1 MRAQIY
7 SEAKILYKCSHEI
20 IIKCVEVFE
29 SSRHI
34 YMVTEFCQ
42 GGDLQIFNSKRSKR
56 GILAEKEVK
65 RLAVKLAQ
73 GIQYLHNHDI
83 VHRDIKP
90 ENILI
95 DEKKGLG
102 QPVITDFGF
111 AKVIP
116 NGKKCNSICGTKGYI
131 APEIYRG
138 EPYGFPCDI
147 WAFGVLLYGL
157 VSDQLPFPYADI

>member
-1 MRAQIY
+1 MVRVYFKDLISA
-7 SEAKILYKCSHEI
+7 LYYCH
-20 IIKCVEVFE
+20 
-29 SSRHI
+29 
-34 YMVTEFCQ
+34 
-42 GGDLQIFNSKRSKR
+42 
-56 GILAEKEVK
+56 EVK
-65 RLAVKLAQ
+65 SLS
-73 GIQYLHNHDI
+73 
-83 VHRDIKP
+83 HRDIKP

-95 DEKKGLG
+95 DAEIGLG
-102 QPVITDFGF
+102 KPVITDFGF

-131 APEIYRG
+131 APEIYLG